1 LFHLHDFELTTDR
14 LQHQLPCNAMYQPTA
29 PPLLIFS
36 PSSLPLHRFSLIV
49 WEPKGTADSYRISHL
64 SFQEYFCASIIAR
77 EPSAAGSS
85 DSAAWGAFTGMFGR
99 FSDLLGSSKYQV
111 VTQMC
116 LELLMPQPERAAL
129 LSRELLRPNEEG
141 EVKVDGGGDVRT
153 MAGSVSIST
162 LLALVGAVGA
172 EEGAGMQVKLGL
184 GNCGL
189 DDDAMAAA
197 GRIVARGGMRALVGL
212 DMSESSMT
220 GTRHLYYPPSYIG

>member
-1 LFHLHDFELTTDR
+1 
-14 LQHQLPCNAMYQPTA
+14 
-29 PPLLIFS
+29 
-36 PSSLPLHRFSLIV
+36 
-49 WEPKGTADSYRISHL
+49 
-64 SFQEYFCASIIAR
+64 
-77 EPSAAGSS
+77 
-85 DSAAWGAFTGMFGR
+85 
-99 FSDLLGSSKYQV
+99 
-111 VTQMC
+111 
-116 LELLMPQPERAAL
+116 MPQPKRAAL

-141 EVKVDGGGDVRT
+141 KVMVDGGDDVRT

-184 GNCGL
+184 ENCGL

-220 GTRHLYYPPSYIG
+220 GTRHL